1 MGLRVQQA
9 VAVWWAACAV
19 LPALGAAPVAEVA
32 SLEGRGEYREAA
44 QMAWRPAAV
53 RQGLFATNF
62 VRTLDS
68 SKMAIVFQDR
78 TQMRLAPNSTL
89 QIKEVATPTEAR
101 TILNLNRGRA
111 WTQSKATPNG
121 LVVETPSALAAIR
134 GTDWELA
141 VDDEGRATLSVF
153 SGEVEFSND
162 RGRVLV
168 QRNESALA
176 ERGKA
181 PVKLLLQT
189 SRERIQW
196 VSAFTVDPSRY
207 AEMRG
212 KPAGSPPPPAVAALL
227 AADAAIYAGE
237 LDRAR
242 AALEAGR
249 GSFPGDERFDV
260 ALARVSLLRGDA
272 PAARQLA
279 NAAIAKR
286 PASVDALV
294 MLGDI
299 ERYEGRGPEALDAY
313 ARAVAASPGDARGW
327 YGLGAVQG
335 ERDDMARA
343 RANLDKAVAL
353 DPSDDSYRAE
363 LAGVMDLGGA
373 AGEARVEL
381 ARALELQ
388 PDNYVALTALG
399 ALELRAGH
407 DDAALDALLRAGAIE
422 PRYARAHVYLAAAYY
437 RVGRDAAAQAELARG
452 EETDPNDPLPHLLA
466 SVIHLDRIEP
476 GAAVDE
482 AQQAL
487 ARIAYLKSVNQVA
500 DNQKGVANVGAPLAF
515 MGLEL
520 WARSAAEES
529 YLPFWGASHL
539 FLADRYAGDFDKRSE
554 LMQGFITDP
563 LAFGASNRFQ
573 SLTPQSGHF
582 ATASMRYNHSDDLRL
597 AEPVLTLNGLLD
609 TERPVSYF
617 VEGVDTRIDPGNV
630 ALSARGKT
638 VTAALGARPTAELA
652 TFVYASHL
660 SLRADLGSRGEAGDF
675 DHIDG
680 TAGRVDAGARYAFDG
695 ASSLWVKA
703 GAQNQDSTSDDTLSL
718 LALPPSPTRLV
729 QRSSFTLK
737 PREND
742 LSLRH
747 TTVLQDGLEL
757 SVGAE
762 SARERTPRTLLRDA
776 ALHEEGTPIA
786 SQSLDEVD
794 RDRSQAL
801 YAAGRWTLGPAKL
814 DLGLTWSD
822 YRRDRDIDVVSGTET
837 RLAESYRRRRADPLA
852 GIVLHLAPGSL
863 VRAACRR
870 WARPIALDTLSPIAT
885 AGVPLE
891 DQLVFPGGVLES
903 CGGAL
908 EWSDAARTF
917 ATIAAT
923 HIRVRNLVSPLDGVQ
938 NTAADITNL
947 DRLRNRALAPAP
959 KPDLLEDTP
968 VYGEGTAR
976 RASIA
981 LERIVTPRLALRA
994 QYTYTDSE
1002 NTAPAFAGNLI
1013 PYLPRN
1019 QVNVGGSW
1027 APGWHVLVTAQ
1038 AVYRSRR
1045 FADEANASPL
1055 AASWDGQLDLYWET
1069 PGKRWSVEAYGQ
1081 NLAKKDFSDVFG
1093 IVVSYRF

>member
-1 MGLRVQQA
+1 MGLRMLTRV
-9 VAVWWAACAV
+9 VIGLAALAA
-19 LPALGAAPVAEVA
+19 LPALAAPVAEVA
-32 SLEGRGEYREAA
+32 SVEGHGEFREA
-44 QMAWRPAAV
+44 QQTSWRAASV
-53 RQGLFATNF
+53 RQSLFATNF
-62 VRTLDS
+62 VRTLDA

-101 TILNLNRGRA
+101 TILNLNKGRA

-153 SGEVEFSND
+153 SGEVEFSNAE
-162 RGRVLV
+162 GRVLV

-181 PVKLLLQT
+181 PVKLRLQT
-189 SRERIQW
+189 SRERMQW
-196 VSAFTVDPSRY
+196 VSAFTIDPSRY
-207 AEMRG
+207 AQGPG
-212 KPAGSPPPPAVAALL
+212 KRELL
-227 AADAAIYAGE
+227 AADEAIYAGD

-242 AALEAGR
+242 ATLEAGQR
-249 GSFPGDERFDV
+249 AFPGDERFDV
-260 ALARVSLLRGDA
+260 GLARVALLRGDTA
-272 PAARQLA
+272 AARSLA

-286 PASVDALV
+286 PSVDALA
-294 MLGDI
+294 MLGDV
-299 ERYEGRGPEALDAY
+299 ERYDGRAREALDAY
-313 ARAVAASPGDARGW
+313 ARAAAASAGDARGW

-335 ERDDMARA
+335 ERDDFAQA
-343 RANLDKAVAL
+343 RANLEKAIAL
-353 DPSDDSYRAE
+353 DPSDASFHAE
-363 LAGVMDLGGA
+363 LAGVMDL
-373 AGEARVEL
+373 AGSTDDARAQL
-381 ARALELQ
+381 THALELQ

-407 DDAALDALLRAGAIE
+407 EDAALDALLRAGAIE

-437 RVGRDAAAQAELARG
+437 RIGRDSAAEAELTRAK
-452 EETDPNDPLPHLLA
+452 ETDPNDPLPHLLE

-476 GAAVDE
+476 GAAVEE

-487 ARIAYLKSVNQVA
+487 ARIPYLKSVNQVA

-520 WARSAAEES
+520 WARSAAQES

-582 ATASMRYNHSDDLRL
+582 ATASVRYNHSDDLHL
-597 AEPVLTLNGLLD
+597 VEPVLTLNGTLE
-609 TERPVSYF
+609 TGRPMAYF
-617 VEGVDTRIDPGNV
+617 VEAVDTRIDPGNV
-630 ALSARGKT
+630 ALGARAKT
-638 VTAALGARPTAELA
+638 FTAALGARPTAELA
-652 TFVYASHL
+652 TFVYANHL
-660 SLRADLGSRGEAGDF
+660 SVDADLGNRGVSGDF
-675 DHIDG
+675 DHING
-680 TAGRVDAGARYAFDG
+680 SAGRVDAGARYAFNG

-703 GAQNQDSTSDDTLSL
+703 GAQTQDSTSDETFTLSL
-718 LALPPSPTRLV
+718 QPAGTLV
-729 QRSSFTLK
+729 QQSAFRTK

-742 LSLRH
+742 VSLRH
-747 TTVLQDGLEL
+747 TTVLGDALEIT
-757 SVGAE
+757 VGAD
-762 SARERTPRTLLRDA
+762 SARQRTPRTLVRDA
-776 ALHEEGTPIA
+776 GVHDPAVAIA
-786 SQSLDEVD
+786 TQSLDETD
-794 RDRSQAL
+794 RDRSQSV
-801 YAAGRWTLGPAKL
+801 YAIGRWTLGPARV
-814 DLGLTWSD
+814 DLGLAWSD
-822 YRRDRDIDVVSGTET
+822 YRKDRDIDVVSGAET
-837 RLAESYRRRRADPLA
+837 RLFEAYNRRRADPLA
-852 GIVLHLAPGSL
+852 GIVWRMAPGSL

-870 WARPIALDTLSPIAT
+870 WARPISLDTLSPIAT
-885 AGVPLE
+885 AGIPLE

-903 CGGAL
+903 CGGAF
-908 EWSDAARTF
+908 EWNDASRTF
-917 ATIAAT
+917 AAISAA
-923 HIRVRNLVSPLDGVQ
+923 HIRVHNLVSPLDGVQ

-968 VYGEGTAR
+968 VYGEGTAK
-976 RASIA
+976 RASAAI
-981 LERIVTPRLALRA
+981 ERIVTPRLALRA

-1002 NTAPAFAGNLI
+1002 NTASGFAGNLI

-1019 QVNVGGSW
+1019 QVDLGATW
-1027 APGWHVLVTAQ
+1027 APGWHVLVSAQ

-1045 FADEANASPL
+1045 FADEANLAPL
-1055 AASWDGQLDLYWET
+1055 AASWDGQLDIYWET

-1093 IVVSYRF
+1093 IVVGYRF

>member
-1 MGLRVQQA
+1 MGKRVA
-9 VAVWWAACAV
+9 IWLAALVA
-19 LPALGAAPVAEVA
+19 LPALGAPVAEVA
-32 SLEGRGEYREAA
+32 SVEGRGEFREA
-44 QMAWRPAAV
+44 QQTTWRAASA
-53 RQGLFATNF
+53 RQSLFATNF
-62 VRTLDS
+62 VRTLDA

-101 TILNLNRGRA
+101 TILNLNKGRA

-141 VDDEGRATLSVF
+141 VDDDGRATLSVF
-153 SGEVEFSND
+153 SGEVEFSNQQ
-162 RGRVLV
+162 GRVLV

-181 PVKLLLQT
+181 PVKLVLQT
-189 SRERIQW
+189 SRERMQW

-212 KPAGSPPPPAVAALL
+212 KPAGSSPPPAVAALL
-227 AADAAIYAGE
+227 AADAAIYAGD

-242 AALEAGR
+242 TDLERGR
-249 GSFPGDERFDV
+249 NAFASDERFDV
-260 ALARVSLLRGDA
+260 GLARVALLRGDA
-272 PAARQLA
+272 AAARSLA

-286 PASVDALV
+286 PGSADALV
-294 MLGDI
+294 MLGDV
-299 ERYEGRGPEALDAY
+299 ERYEGRGREALDAY
-313 ARAVAASPGDARGW
+313 ARAVAAAPGDSRGW

-335 ERDDMARA
+335 ERDDYRDAH
-343 RANLDKAVAL
+343 ANIAKAIAL
-353 DPSDDSYRAE
+353 EPSDASYHAE
-363 LAGVMDLGGA
+363 LAGVMDLGGSA
-373 AGEARVEL
+373 DGARAEL

-437 RVGRDAAAQAELARG
+437 RIGRDSAAEAELTRAR
-452 EETDPNDPLPHLLA
+452 ETDPNDPLPYLLQ

-476 GAAVDE
+476 GDAVGE

-487 ARIAYLKSVNQVA
+487 ARIPYLKSVNQVA

-520 WARSAAEES
+520 WARSAAQES

-554 LMQGFITDP
+554 LMQGFVTDP

-573 SLTPQSGHF
+573 SLTPQTGHF
-582 ATASMRYNHSDDLRL
+582 ATASVRYNHSDDLHL
-597 AEPVLTLNGLLD
+597 VEPVLTLNGTLD
-609 TERPVSYF
+609 TQRPVAYF
-617 VEGVDTRIDPGNV
+617 VEAVDTRIDPGSA

-638 VTAALGARPTAELA
+638 FTAAVGARPTPELA
-652 TFVYASHL
+652 TFIYANHL
-660 SLRADLGSRGEAGDF
+660 SLDADLGNRGVAGDF

-680 TAGRVDAGARYAFDG
+680 TAGRVDAGARYAFNG

-703 GAQNQDSTSDDTLSL
+703 GAQNQDSTSNETFAVSL
-718 LALPPSPTRLV
+718 LPSGMLV
-729 QRSSFTLK
+729 QQSQFRLK
-737 PREND
+737 PTEND
-742 LSLRH
+742 VSLRH
-747 TTVLQDGLEL
+747 TTMLGEALEL
-757 SVGAE
+757 NLGAD
-762 SARERTPRTLLRDA
+762 SARQRTPRTLVRDA
-776 ALHEEGTPIA
+776 ALHDPAVAIA
-786 SQSLDEVD
+786 SQSLDETD
-794 RDRSQAL
+794 HDRSQSL
-801 YAAGRWTLGPAKL
+801 YAIGRWTLGPARL

-822 YRRDRDIDVVSGTET
+822 YKKDRDIDVVSGTET
-837 RLAESYRRRRADPLA
+837 RLAESYSRRRADPLA
-852 GIVLHLAPGSL
+852 GIVWHFAPESL

-903 CGGAL
+903 CGGAF

-917 ATIAAT
+917 AAVSVA
-923 HIRVRNLVSPLDGVQ
+923 HIRVHNLVSPLDGVQ

-968 VYGEGTAR
+968 VYGEGTAK
-976 RASIA
+976 RASLA

-1002 NTAPAFAGNLI
+1002 NTGAGFADKLI

-1019 QVNVGGSW
+1019 QVNVGGTW

-1045 FADEANASPL
+1045 FTDEANLSPL
-1055 AASWDGQLDLYWET
+1055 AASWDGQLDVYWET
-1069 PGKRWSVEAYGQ
+1069 PDKRWSVEAYGQ

>member
-1 MGLRVQQA
+1 MGLRMKKR
-9 VAVWWAACAV
+9 VAIGLAALAALAA
-19 LPALGAAPVAEVA
+19 LPALAAPVAEVA
-32 SLEGRGEYREAA
+32 SVEGHGEFREA
-44 QMAWRPAAV
+44 QQTTWRPAAV
-53 RQGLFATNF
+53 SQSLFATNF
-62 VRTLDS
+62 VRTLDA

-101 TILNLNRGRA
+101 TILNLNKGRA

-141 VDDEGRATLSVF
+141 VDDDGRATLSVF
-153 SGEVEFSND
+153 SGEVEFSNGE
-162 RGRVLV
+162 GRVLV

-181 PVKLLLQT
+181 PVKLRLQT
-189 SRERIQW
+189 SRERMQW
-196 VSAFTVDPSRY
+196 VSAFSVDPSRY
-207 AEMRG
+207 PELRG
-212 KPAGSPPPPAVAALL
+212 KPAGAAPPPAVAALL
-227 AADAAIYAGE
+227 AADEAIYAGE

-242 AALEAGR
+242 AGLERGR
-249 GSFPGDERFDV
+249 DAFPADERFEV
-260 ALARVSLLRGDA
+260 GLARVALLRGDA
-272 PAARQLA
+272 AAARQLA
-279 NAAIAKR
+279 HAALARR
-286 PASVDALV
+286 PASVDALA
-294 MLGDI
+294 MLGDV
-299 ERYEGRGPEALDAY
+299 ERYDGRAREALDAY
-313 ARAVAASPGDARGW
+313 ARAAAASAGDARGW

-335 ERDDMARA
+335 ERDDFSQA
-343 RANLDKAVAL
+343 RANLEKAIAL
-353 DPSDDSYRAE
+353 DPADASYRAE
-363 LAGVMDLGGA
+363 LAGVMDL
-373 AGEARVEL
+373 AGSPDEARAQL
-381 ARALELQ
+381 SRALALQ

-437 RVGRDAAAQAELARG
+437 RIGRDDAAQAELTRAK
-452 EETDPNDPLPHLLA
+452 ETDPNDPLPHLLE

-476 GAAVDE
+476 GAAVEE

-487 ARIAYLKSVNQVA
+487 ARIPYLKSVNQVA

-520 WARSAAEES
+520 WARSAAQES

-573 SLTPQSGHF
+573 SLTPQPGHF
-582 ATASMRYNHSDDLRL
+582 ATASVRYNHSDDLRL
-597 AEPVLTLNGLLD
+597 VEPVLTLNGTLE
-609 TERPVSYF
+609 TGRPVAYF
-617 VEGVDTRIDPGNV
+617 VEAVDTRIDPGNV
-630 ALSARGKT
+630 ALDARGKT
-638 VTAALGARPTAELA
+638 FTAALGARPTAELA
-652 TFVYASHL
+652 TFVYANHFSVD
-660 SLRADLGSRGEAGDF
+660 ADLGSRGASGDF
-675 DHIDG
+675 DHING
-680 TAGRVDAGARYAFDG
+680 TAGRVDAGARYAFNG

-703 GAQNQDSTSDDTLSL
+703 GAQTQDSTSDETFTVS
-718 LALPPSPTRLV
+718 LPPAGTLV
-729 QRSSFTLK
+729 QQSAFHTK

-742 LSLRH
+742 VSLRH
-747 TTVLQDGLEL
+747 TLVLDEALEL
-757 SVGAE
+757 TVGAD
-762 SARERTPRTLLRDA
+762 SARQRTPRTLVRDA
-776 ALHEEGTPIA
+776 GLHDPAFAIA
-786 SQSLDEVD
+786 SQSLDETD
-794 RDRSQAL
+794 HDRSQSL
-801 YAAGRWTLGPAKL
+801 YAMGRWTLGPARL
-814 DLGLTWSD
+814 DLGLAWSD
-822 YRRDRDIDVVSGTET
+822 YRKDRDIVVVSGAQTQ
-837 RLAESYRRRRADPLA
+837 LAENYSRRRADPLA
-852 GIVLHLAPGSL
+852 GVVWHVAPGSL
-863 VRAACRR
+863 LRAACRR
-870 WARPIALDTLSPIAT
+870 WARPISLDTLSPVAT

-903 CGGAL
+903 CGAGL
-908 EWSDAARTF
+908 EWSDASRTF
-917 ATIAAT
+917 ATVTAA
-923 HIRVRNLVSPLDGVQ
+923 HIRVHNLVSPLDGVQ

-968 VYGEGTAR
+968 VFGEATAR
-976 RASIA
+976 RASAAI
-981 LERIVTPRLALRA
+981 ERIVTPRLALRA

-1002 NTAPAFAGNLI
+1002 NTGSGFAGNLV

-1019 QVNVGGSW
+1019 QVNLGGTW

-1045 FADEANASPL
+1045 FADEGNLVPL
-1055 AASWDGQLDLYWET
+1055 AASWDGQLDVYWEA
-1069 PGKRWSVEAYGQ
+1069 PDKRWSVEAYGQ

>member
-1 MGLRVQQA
+1 MGLRVHQRLA
-9 VAVWWAACAV
+9 LGLAACAV
-19 LPALGAAPVAEVA
+19 LPALGAASVAEVA
-32 SLEGRGEYREAA
+32 SLEGHGEFREE
-44 QMAWRPAAV
+44 QQTTWRPAAV
-53 RQGLFATNF
+53 RQSLFPTNY

-101 TILNLNRGRA
+101 TILNLNKGRA

-121 LVVETPSALAAIR
+121 LSVQTPSALAAIR

-141 VDDEGRATLSVF
+141 VDDDGRTTLSVF

-162 RGRVLV
+162 QGRVSV
-168 QRNESALA
+168 QRNESAVA

-181 PVKLLLQT
+181 PVKLQLQT
-189 SRERIQW
+189 SRDRMQW

-207 AEMRG
+207 VELRG
-212 KPAGSPPPPAVAALL
+212 KAAGTPPPAAVAALL
-227 AADAAIYAGE
+227 SSDRALYDGD

-242 AALEAGR
+242 AELEAGR
-249 GSFPGDERFDV
+249 KAFPGDERFEV
-260 ALARVSLLRGDA
+260 GLARVALLRGD
-272 PAARQLA
+272 PAGARRLA
-279 NAAIAKR
+279 NEAIAKR
-286 PASVDALV
+286 PGSADALV
-294 MLGDI
+294 MLGDV
-299 ERYEGRGPEALDAY
+299 ERYEGRGREALDAY
-313 ARAVAASPGDARGW
+313 ARAVAAAPGDARGW

-335 ERDDMARA
+335 ERDDRREA
-343 RANLDKAVAL
+343 RANLGKAIAL
-353 DPSDDSYRAE
+353 DPSDASYHAE
-363 LAGVMDLGGA
+363 LAGVMDLGGS
-373 AGEARVEL
+373 AGEARAEL
-381 ARALELQ
+381 GRALELQ

-437 RVGRDAAAQAELARG
+437 RIGRDDAAQAELTRAR
-452 EETDPNDPLPHLLA
+452 ETDPNDPLPHLLS

-482 AQQAL
+482 AGQAL
-487 ARIAYLKSVNQVA
+487 ARIPYLKSVTQVA

-520 WARSAAEES
+520 WARSDAQES

-573 SLTPQSGHF
+573 SLTPQSGHY
-582 ATASMRYNHSDDLRL
+582 ATASLRYNHSDDLRL
-597 AEPVLTLNGLLD
+597 VEPVLTLNGMLD
-609 TERPVSYF
+609 TGRPVAYF
-617 VEGVDTRIDPGNV
+617 VEAVDTRIDPGSA

-638 VTAALGARPTAELA
+638 FTAALGARPTAELA
-652 TFVYASHL
+652 TFVYANHL
-660 SLRADLGSRGEAGDF
+660 SLGADLGDRGGTGDF

-680 TAGRVDAGARYAFDG
+680 TAGRVDAGARYAFNG

-703 GAQNQDSTSDDTLSL
+703 GAQNQDSTSDETFSV
-718 LALPPSPTRLV
+718 LAAPSSTMFR
-729 QRSSFTLK
+729 QRSFFTLK
-737 PREND
+737 PRESD
-742 LSLRH
+742 VSLRQ
-747 TTVLQDGLEL
+747 TIVPRDDLEL
-757 SVGAE
+757 TFGGDGS
-762 SARERTPRTLLRDA
+762 RQRTPRTLVRDA
-776 ALHEEGTPIA
+776 ALHEEGTPI
-786 SQSLDEVD
+786 STQSLDEVD
-794 RDRSQAL
+794 HDRSQAL
-801 YAAGRWTLGPAKL
+801 YAIGRWALGPVRV
-814 DLGLTWSD
+814 DLGLTWTD
-822 YRRDRDIDVVSGTET
+822 YRKDRDINVVSGSEVRVTE
-837 RLAESYRRRRADPLA
+837 AYSRRRADPLA
-852 GIVLHLAPGSL
+852 GVVVRLAPESL

-885 AGVPLE
+885 AGIPLE

-903 CGGAL
+903 CGGAF
-908 EWSDAARTF
+908 EWSDASRTF
-917 ATIAAT
+917 ATVSAA

-938 NTAADITNL
+938 NTATDITNL

-968 VYGEGTAR
+968 VYGEGTAK
-976 RASIA
+976 RASVA
-981 LERIVTPRLALRA
+981 LERIVTPRVALRA
-994 QYTYTDSE
+994 QYTYTDSA
-1002 NTAPAFAGNLI
+1002 NTAPSFAGNLI
-1013 PYLPRN
+1013 PYLPRS
-1019 QVNVGGSW
+1019 QVNLGGTW

-1045 FADEANASPL
+1045 FADEANLAPL
-1055 AASWDGQLDLYWET
+1055 AASWDGQVDLFWET
-1069 PGKRWSVEAYGQ
+1069 PDKRWSVEAYGQ